1 MFQQDSKVTVVKQ
14 SIWTGPIQRQH
25 FSGSTFHMDCVLL
38 FAKYYHLSH
47 QGSPDIFLCIISFEL
62 HKDLRN

>member
-1 MFQQDSKVTVVKQ
+1 MFQQDNRVTVVNQ
-14 SIWTGPIQRQH
+14 SIWTGPIRRQH
-25 FSGSTFHMDCVLL
+25 FSGSALYMDCVLL